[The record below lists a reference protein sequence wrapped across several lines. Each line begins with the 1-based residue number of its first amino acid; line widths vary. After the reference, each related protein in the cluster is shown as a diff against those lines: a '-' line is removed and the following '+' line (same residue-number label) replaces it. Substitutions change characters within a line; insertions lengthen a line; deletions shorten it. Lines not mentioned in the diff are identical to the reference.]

1 MRKNKAQPSL
11 INEEEIFHNGDAQLF
26 DRMHKDSNSVET
38 ETLGGDETEQLYT
51 DMQEHVLI
59 VRDGSKGRDAANET
73 LVEYN
78 MDLSQLKGY
87 MNNIIEV
94 VNQHAK
100 LLHTINNEI

>member
-1 MRKNKAQPSL
+1 
-11 INEEEIFHNGDAQLF
+11 
-26 DRMHKDSNSVET
+26 
-38 ETLGGDETEQLYT
+38 
-51 DMQEHVLI
+51 LI